1 MSDAEATFY
10 DIGHGIAETDASQMF
25 GKKCFKVCKGGK
37 PFVSFFEEC
46 MVFKLLGD
54 DHAQALAL
62 DGAHLFD
69 PSGKGRA
76 MKEWVQVPHIH
87 VAHWPSFADASHRYV
102 STL

>member
-46 MVFKLLGD
+46 MVFKLVGD

-69 PSGKGRA
+69 LSGKGCA
-76 MKEWVQVPHIH
+76 MK
-87 VAHWPSFADASHRYV
+87 
-102 STL
+102 